1 MVGVR
6 EIPRTA
12 AFAWSPSTSRNL
24 IATGTRAGAVDANF
38 SDETRLEV
46 WDLQL
51 ENRGS
56 QELQPVATVQTD
68 SRYYTQKGD
77 VLVLP
82 TANTRTAFMIL
93 HGDPRTKLFHTAYLR
108 VRSRMDLSIFGMRR
122 LYLMGTGISRVPY
135 SAISRSSN
143 IDRPICHEL
152 QSIRE
157 LSKLCNLT
165 HLSLY

>member
-51 ENRGS
+51 ETRSN

-68 SRYYTQKGD
+68 SRYYT
-77 VLVLP
+77 
-82 TANTRTAFMIL
+82 
-93 HGDPRTKLFHTAYLR
+93 
-108 VRSRMDLSIFGMRR
+108 
-122 LYLMGTGISRVPY
+122 
-135 SAISRSSN
+135 
-143 IDRPICHEL
+143 
-152 QSIRE
+152 
-157 LSKLCNLT
+157 
-165 HLSLY
+165 